1 MQDLISNPN
10 NKEDMQY
17 DFKVSD
23 TPAQNIKGM
32 TVFNTN
38 KVDIKKQPMFFGQP
52 LGVQRFDVAKYPVFE
67 KLKEQQNGFFWS
79 PKEVS
84 LQKDRGDYQTL
95 SPHQKHIYTSNLKY
109 QIMLDSVQGRAPGM
123 AFMPYCSLPELEGCM
138 NSWQF
143 FESIHSTSYT
153 YIIKN
158 VYSDPSEVFDKIV
171 TDNRILERAASVTE
185 AYDDFIGSAHQYDNS
200 SDWQHA
206 LEQVPTALDG
216 KHELK
221 RKLYRAVANVNILEG
236 IRFYVSFACSF
247 AFGELKLM
255 EGSAKIISLIARDE
269 NQHLAITQNIL
280 NKWAQGDD
288 PEMKQIMKEEEE
300 WTYRAFDRAVNEEK
314 RWADYL
320 FKDGSMIGLNDK
332 LLQQYVEWIANRR
345 LKAIGLRPQYDI
357 AAKNNPLPWTQH
369 WISSKGLQVAPQ
381 ETEVESY
388 VVGGIKQ
395 DVKKDTFSGFQL

>member
-1 MQDLISNPN
+1 MNPVQFKISSVEDN
-10 NKEDMQY
+10 NMT
-17 DFKVSD
+17 KV
-23 TPAQNIKGM
+23 KGM
-32 TVFNTN
+32 TVFNTEQVN
-38 KVDIKKQPMFFGQP
+38 TKKQPMFFGKP
-52 LGVQRFDVAKYPVFE
+52 LGIQRYDSYKYPVFD
-67 KLKEQQNGFFWS
+67 KLTTQQLGYFWR
-79 PKEVS
+79 PEEVS
-84 LQKDRGDYQTL
+84 LQKDRGDYHTL
-95 SPHQKHIYTSNLKY
+95 RPEQKHIYTSNLKY
-109 QIMLDSVQGRAPGM
+109 QIMLDSIQGRGPGM
-123 AFMPYCSLPELEGCM
+123 AFIPYCSLPELEACM
-138 NSWQF
+138 EVWGF
-143 FESIHSTSYT
+143 MEMIHSRSYT

-171 TDNRILERAASVTE
+171 TDDRILERASSVTE
-185 AYDDFIGSAHQYDNS
+185 AYDDFIGGAQQYGNSTMWELANEGHMAGQYDR
-200 SDWQHA
+200 
-206 LEQVPTALDG
+206 
-216 KHELK
+216 HELK

-280 NKWAQGDD
+280 NKWRQGDD

-300 WTYRAFDRAVNEEK
+300 WTYKAFDNAVNEEK

-345 LKAIGLRPQYDI
+345 LVAIGLKRQYDI
-357 AAKNNPLPWTQH
+357 PAKNNPLPWTQH